1 MLQETGSPPP
11 DERSF
16 VDDDG
21 TEFVWDVQLR
31 KFRPTDLS
39 AAALLPGTVAEPGV
53 DGARAVTAGAAA
65 AAPGGVA
72 EPAAS
77 AAAPSAAQIEYTAEM
92 MRFQGNE
99 DKVVSLEEARADEA
113 ASEALAEKLAEARE
127 QGIKVRCFTP

>member
-31 KFRPTDLS
+31 KFRPTDLP
-39 AAALLPGTVAEPGV
+39 AAALAPSSVVEPGM
-53 DGARAVTAGAAA
+53 DGAVAVTTGAAA
-65 AAPGGVA
+65 AAPAGAAV
-72 EPAAS
+72 PAAS
-77 AAAPSAAQIEYTAEM
+77 AAAPSARQIEYTAEM

-99 DKVVSLEEARADEA
+99 DKVVSLEEARAEEA
-113 ASEALAEKLAEARE
+113 ASEALAEKLAEARA
-127 QGIKVRCFTP
+127 QGIKVCHPTP